1 LLKLSVPYRLRPR
14 TGMEI
19 VDNAIIDIDSYSFR
33 ISDREILKN
42 VSFSVHE
49 GEYVSIVG
57 PNGAGKTTLLKCIS
71 RIYKGGR
78 GNIAV
83 AGKPLEKYSQ
93 KELALKIGYV
103 PQADGRHA
111 PFTVREFVL
120 MGRYPYLSPFSP
132 PGPSDKAAVKEA
144 MEVTGTSEFSERFL
158 GTLSGGERQKV
169 YIAAALAQEAQALLL
184 DEPATFLDPRHESDI
199 YRLLAGINRE
209 RGVTIVS
216 VTHNINSAVLTS
228 RTVLALKG
236 GTVAYNGPAED
247 FMNEEVLRTVY
258 EKSFS
263 LMQHPRYGR
272 TIIAPEMP

>member
-1 LLKLSVPYRLRPR
+1 MGNV
-14 TGMEI
+14 
-19 VDNAIIDIDSYSFR
+19 IIDIQSFSFG
-33 ISDREILKN
+33 IGDKEILKN
-42 VSFSVHE
+42 VSMSVRE

-71 RIYKGGR
+71 RIHRGGR
-78 GNIAV
+78 GDITV
-83 AGKPLEKYSQ
+83 AGKRLEQYSQ
-93 KELALKIGYV
+93 KELALKVSYV

-132 PGPSDKAAVKEA
+132 PRPSDRAAVEEA
-144 MEVTGTSEFSERFL
+144 MAVTGTTEFSERFL

-169 YIAAALAQEAQALLL
+169 YIAAALAQEARVLLL
-184 DEPATFLDPRHESDI
+184 DEPTTFLDPRHESDI

-216 VTHNINSAVLTS
+216 VTHDINSAVLTS
-228 RTVLALKG
+228 RNVLALKG
-236 GTVAYNGPAED
+236 GAVAFYGPAED
-247 FMNEEVLRTVY
+247 FVDEEILRNIY

-272 TIIAPEMP
+272 TIIAPEVP